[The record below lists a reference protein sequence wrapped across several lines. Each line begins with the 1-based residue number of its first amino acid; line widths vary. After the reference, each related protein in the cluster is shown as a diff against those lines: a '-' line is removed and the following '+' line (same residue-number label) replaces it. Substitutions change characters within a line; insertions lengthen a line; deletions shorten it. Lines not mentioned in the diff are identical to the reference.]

1 MYYIYIYSHVEESS
15 LKVVWGTII
24 LVKGNQQKKEKSCI
38 FKYIIVVHGFRSA
51 TCGNKGSQNYP
62 AERKC
67 HILVKLPSIA
77 HFQNDDAMI
86 DSPPN
91 SCIYRLPNCKS
102 VCP

>member
-1 MYYIYIYSHVEESS
+1 M
-15 LKVVWGTII
+15 
-24 LVKGNQQKKEKSCI
+24 

-62 AERKC
+62 AERQC